1 MLAQANMLAPVQ
13 WRLSHT
19 NPASTETRISQMKL
33 EIDGPVPSELV
44 GDNGPSVRPGDD
56 PALYGSVALSPVTP
70 VEARSFQT
78 FKMVYTVGKLGIDD
92 TGGVQIAFRRVGDMG
107 RPQ

>member
-1 MLAQANMLAPVQ
+1 
-13 WRLSHT
+13 
-19 NPASTETRISQMKL
+19 MKL

-92 TGGVQIAFRRVGDMG
+92 TGGVQIAFRRIGDMG